1 MLENQNP
8 QMETQAPEVNPEA
21 TQQMETQPQPQPK
34 IPQTED
40 PFVAPNLQPEV
51 NQQMQQPQ
59 PNMQANPQEI
69 ELAKKLLGLDAVEQQ
84 AKQALEELNRI
95 KQERVKQEVLSKYPD
110 VTEDIVNQEIQKL
123 AKINPQLAEA
133 VKTDPEAFEVVV
145 KSALASITPNN
156 KPDRITETGG
166 SGNNVTDD
174 LESKV
179 KKGQADDITL
189 GDYILSIAKK

>member
-8 QMETQAPEVNPEA
+8 QMETQEVNPEV
-21 TQQMETQPQPQPK
+21 TQQMETQPQPQPQPQM
-34 IPQTED
+34 PQTED
-40 PFVAPNLQPEV
+40 TFVAPNLQPEV